1 MKTVE
6 LAVKNKA
13 TKLAITLSV
22 ILVCCVIMGIVD
34 AVIRPS
40 YAVKSL
46 IKIFL
51 FLACPVIYSY
61 YDKEVSL
68 KKLFY
73 IQKKSFVKSLLLG
86 IGVFIIILAAY
97 FSLRNILDFSKVTT
111 SLENNVGVSKDNFV
125 FISLYISFI
134 NSMLEEFFFRG
145 FAFLSLKR
153 FTSRFFAYSISSLA
167 FALYHVA
174 MMIGWFSIS
183 TFLLII
189 IGLIAGG
196 VIFNFLNERNENVYS
211 SWMVHMF
218 ANFAINAV
226 GFMLFGIL

>member
-6 LAVKNKA
+6 LAVKNKS
-13 TKLAITLSV
+13 TKLAIILSV
-22 ILVCCVIMGIVD
+22 ILVCCVIMGVVD
-34 AVIRPS
+34 AIISPS
-40 YAVKSL
+40 YAMKSL

-97 FSLRNILDFSKVTT
+97 FSKVTT

-134 NSMLEEFFFRG
+134 NSMLEEFFFGG

-153 FTSRFFAYSISSLA
+153 FNSRFFAYSISSLA
-167 FALYHVA
+167 FALYHVS
-174 MMIGWFSIS
+174 MMIGWFSIG
-183 TFLLII
+183 TFLLVI